1 MTLSVRCNIA
11 QFFRAVIPVKLVVL
25 RKGSFMKIA
34 TMARGFLTAPHPADM
49 TNAPSDIAVAVSEGL
64 KAEGHKITFFGP
76 IGTNLDHV
84 PVRTA
89 NLSPLVR
96 NLRDLNDIMDIEAK
110 SSHNLLGLWDQ
121 YLAHDMF
128 RRADKGEFDVLH
140 FHHPEA
146 ALPFARLYP
155 NVPVVYTL
163 HDPVDPWFGK
173 AMRLYESP
181 NQFYVSISDN
191 QRKGAPDLPYVGTV
205 HNGINTDMFE
215 FNDTPDNYLLFAGR
229 IMADKGVS
237 EAIEVAQATGSRL
250 KIIGAVYGNQREY
263 FETQVKP
270 HLNDKIEYLGFLER
284 DKVVEYYR
292 HAKALLFPILWEEPF
307 GLTMIEAMSCGTPV
321 IGFNRG
327 SVPEV
332 IEDGVTGFI
341 VNRVKGMVEA
351 VGKIDKID
359 RRACRSHVEKHFSNE
374 VMAKNYGHMYKRAYS
389 KLRKQRAVTL
399 PNVWATTSKAIKP
412 KPKTAPVATD
422 FFEKL

>member
-1 MTLSVRCNIA
+1 
-11 QFFRAVIPVKLVVL
+11 
-25 RKGSFMKIA
+25 MKIA

-49 TNAPSDIAVAVSEGL
+49 TNAPSDIAVAVAEGL

-96 NLRDLNDIMDIEAK
+96 HLKDLKDIMDIEAK

-128 RRADKGEFDVLH
+128 QRAARGEFDVLH

-173 AMRLYESP
+173 AMRIYGSP

-215 FNDTPDNYLLFAGR
+215 FNDSPEDYLLFTGR

-237 EAIEVAQATGSRL
+237 EAIEVAQQTGMRL
-250 KIIGAVYGNQREY
+250 KIIGAIYGKQKEY
-263 FETQVKP
+263 FDTQVKP
-270 HLNDKIEYLGFLER
+270 YLNDKIEYLGFMER

-292 HAKALLFPILWEEPF
+292 QAKALLFPIQWEEPF

-327 SVPEV
+327 SVSEV
-332 IEDGVTGFI
+332 IVDGKTGFI
-341 VNRVKGMVEA
+341 ARRIKDMVAA
-351 VGKIDKID
+351 VGRIDEID
-359 RRACRSHVEKHFSNE
+359 RRACREHVEQHFSNE
-374 VMAKNYGHMYKRAYS
+374 VMAHNYSNMYKRAVS
-389 KLRKQRAVTL
+389 ALRKQRVVTL
-399 PNVWATTSKAIKP
+399 PNVWPGTRQVKP
-412 KPKTAPVATD
+412 KPAPAATD